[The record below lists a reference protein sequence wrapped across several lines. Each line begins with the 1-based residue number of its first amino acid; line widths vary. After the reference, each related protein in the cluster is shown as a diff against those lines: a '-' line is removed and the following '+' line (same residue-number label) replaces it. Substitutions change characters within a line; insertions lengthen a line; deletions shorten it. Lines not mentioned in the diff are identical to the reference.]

1 VLRRRS
7 AGPLLLLLVLG
18 LAGAATA
25 RDHAATTGS
34 VAHAFAFKVVEPG
47 QAAAG
52 TPFVAAPPSAADSGT
67 AFALSAAP
75 TGVASGAYSAAVQ
88 ADSSERTGSAEAQST
103 VTALSLFDGELRADR
118 IVATA
123 QATATARTASGSVDQ
138 SSITN
143 LTLGGQP
150 LDVVPNGR
158 IALGDW
164 GYAVTLVRTETAGQA
179 GTNGYHGTIVALD
192 IHLSADHGGLPANTE
207 IQVGYADAA
216 AQASPPPPP
225 ATTTVVKPAPRVG
238 RPRKHV
244 KQPKAPEPNLKH
256 PASITKAP
264 PKNVH
269 VKLSPEGYVFPV
281 YGPCSFIDTFGAGRA
296 DVGWHHGDDLFAP
309 LGAPILAVADG
320 TVFMVGWNT
329 IGGNRVWLKD
339 EKGNE
344 YYYAHLSAFSTLAVN
359 GAHVKA
365 GTVLGFVGNTGDAQG
380 TPYHLHFEVHPKS
393 LLKMGYDGVVD
404 PTKWLQALVHA
415 QDVAIPQH
423 VAGGPQ
429 GPQDT
434 ATGTP
439 SSPLPGAVL
448 LQESDISSADGL
460 DPASLRRV
468 FEPAPFEGTITLSG
482 GTPLDRG

>member
-1 VLRRRS
+1 VVRKG
-7 AGPLLLLLVLG
+7 AAALLVLVLG
-18 LAGAATA
+18 LAGAAAA
-25 RDHAATTGS
+25 RDRATTTGS
-34 VAHAFAFKVVEPG
+34 VAHAFAIRVVEPN
-47 QAAAG
+47 QAAGG
-52 TPFVAAPPSAADSGT
+52 TPGVAAPPSAADSGT
-67 AFALSAAP
+67 AFSLAGATTA
-75 TGVASGAYSAAVQ
+75 VASGAYSAAVQ

-103 VTALSLFDGELRADR
+103 ITSLSLFDGELRADR

-123 QATATARTASGSVDQ
+123 QASATARTASGSVDQ

-143 LTLGGQP
+143 LTLAGQP

-164 GYAVTLVRTETAGQA
+164 GYAVTLVRSETAGQT
-179 GTNGYHGTIVALD
+179 GTKGYHGTITALD
-192 IHLSADHGGLPANTE
+192 VHLSADHGGLPAETE
-207 IQVGYADAA
+207 IQIGYADAA
-216 AQASPPPPP
+216 AQASPPPP
-225 ATTTVVKPAPRVG
+225 ATTTVAKPAPHVG
-238 RPRKHV
+238 KPRKQA
-244 KQPKAPEPNLKH
+244 KQPKAPEPNPEH
-256 PASITKAP
+256 PKSLTKAP

-269 VKLSPEGYVFPV
+269 VTLSPEGYVFPV
-281 YGPCSFIDTFGAGRA
+281 YGPCSFIDSFGAGRA

-309 LGAPILAVADG
+309 LGAPLLAVADG
-320 TVFMVGWNT
+320 TVFMVGWNN

-423 VAGGPQ
+423 VAGGPN
-429 GPQDT
+429 GPQE
-434 ATGTP
+434 TGTTP
-439 SSPLPGAVL
+439 SGPLPGAVL

>member
-1 VLRRRS
+1 VVRRGTV
-7 AGPLLLLLVLG
+7 ALLVIVLG
-18 LAGAATA
+18 LAGAAAA
-25 RDHAATTGS
+25 REQAATTGS

-47 QAAAG
+47 QAVAG
-52 TPFVAAPPSAADSGT
+52 TPFVSAPPSAADSGT
-67 AFALSAAP
+67 AFTLAGADAAAVTSA
-75 TGVASGAYSAAVQ
+75 AYSAAVQ
-88 ADSSERTGSAEAQST
+88 ADSSERAGSAEAQST
-103 VTALSLFDGELRADR
+103 VAGLALFDGELRADR

-123 QATATARTASGSVDQ
+123 QASATAHTASGSVDQ

-143 LTLGGQP
+143 LTLAGQP

-158 IALGDW
+158 VALGDW
-164 GYAVTLVRTETAGQA
+164 GYAVTLVRTETAGQT
-179 GTNGYHGTIVALD
+179 GTKGYHGSITALD
-192 IHLSADHGGLPANTE
+192 IHLSADHGGLPAGSE
-207 IQVGYADAA
+207 IQIGYADAA
-216 AQASPPPPP
+216 AQASPPPP
-225 ATTTVVKPAPRVG
+225 ATTTVAKPKPHAGKPVKRE
-238 RPRKHV
+238 
-244 KQPKAPEPNLKH
+244 KQPKAPEPDAKH
-256 PASITKAP
+256 PVSITKAP

-309 LGAPILAVADG
+309 LGAPLLAVADG
-320 TVFMVGWNT
+320 TVFMVGWNA

-339 EKGNE
+339 EQGNE

-404 PTKWLQALVHA
+404 PTTWLQALVHA

-423 VAGGPQ
+423 VAGGPD
-429 GPQDT
+429 GPQGETT
-434 ATGTP
+434 ATP
-439 SSPLPGAVL
+439 SGPLPGAVL